1 MKVLLW
7 LDDTRNPFLDKEQK
21 LPEFTGIIEWV
32 RNYDEFRDWILSNP
46 LPDIVSF
53 DHDLADEH
61 YTPEFFWNDYEL
73 SKEFQEWKQKSYVH
87 KTGFDCAKWLVNYC
101 KVEKSKLPEIHVHS
115 ANPVGRDKILKVLP
129 KKSD

>member
-7 LDDTRNPFLDKEQK
+7 LDDVRNPFLNEEGK
-21 LPEFTGIIEWV
+21 LPEFTGTIEWV
-32 RNYDEFRDWILSNP
+32 RNFAELKAWLYENK

-73 SKEFQEWKQKSYVH
+73 SKKYQEWRESFYREA
-87 KTGFDCAKWLVNYC
+87 TGQDCARYLKAFC
-101 KVEKSKLPEIHVHS
+101 KSIHKPLPEIHVHS
-115 ANPVGRDKILKVLP
+115 DNPVGRDKILEILKQ
-129 KKSD
+129 